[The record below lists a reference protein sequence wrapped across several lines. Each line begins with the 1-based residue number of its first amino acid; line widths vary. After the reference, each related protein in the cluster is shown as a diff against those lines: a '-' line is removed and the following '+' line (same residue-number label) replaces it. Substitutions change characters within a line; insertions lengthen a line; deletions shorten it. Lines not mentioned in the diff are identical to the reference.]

1 MDFYDSIFKTLES
14 DEDEEK
20 KSDMVGISIDK
31 FSNNVKRFKKMLM
44 SWTILIRRF
53 ILKGKLLLEALDL
66 YLPDLQSL
74 R

>member
-44 SWTILIRRF
+44 S
-53 ILKGKLLLEALDL
+53 
-66 YLPDLQSL
+66 
-74 R
+74 